1 MRVLARFC
9 LPFVALMLPCGGLSL
24 AAEPDIHAMPTL
36 SAVKSTVKRHFAGRR
51 DFKKGDLITRDQVA
65 PVLAQLESLGWAPAD
80 RKEILAGVPAP
91 GEFLAVELRR
101 SKQGVAF
108 MRQIGGLP
116 SAYDRL
122 DRLAR
127 LPHGVQTIHDMIY
140 KPGGAELIRY
150 MTTSKGGDELGKM
163 LAHTPEGR
171 RFNEPTGRI
180 YTVEQ
185 LIARLTDS
193 YRRATEPPPEPPPSG
208 R

>member
-1 MRVLARFC
+1 MRFFVRFC
-9 LPFVALMLPCGGLSL
+9 LPVVALLLPWGELSL
-24 AAEPDIHAMPTL
+24 AAEPDAMPALAT
-36 SAVKSTVKRHFAGRR
+36 VKGTVKRHFAGLR
-51 DFKKGDLITRDQVA
+51 DFKNGDLITRDQVA
-65 PVLAQLESLGWAPAD
+65 PVLAQLESLGWVPAD
-80 RKEILAGVPAP
+80 GREILANVPTA
-91 GEFLAVELRR
+91 GEFLAVQLRG

-108 MRQIGGLP
+108 MRAIGGLP

-127 LPHGVQTIHDMIY
+127 LPQGVQTIHDMIH

-163 LAHTPEGR
+163 LAHSPKGR
-171 RFNEPTGRI
+171 RFNEPTDRI
-180 YTVEQ
+180 YTVDQ

-193 YRRATEPPPEPPPSG
+193 YRRATEPPPEQPPSD